1 MSGRGRVYAI
11 SFAVLALCFVAAS
24 SLQAEIPQK
33 INYQGKLI
41 DSVTGEPEAG
51 TKDMTFRIYDDPN
64 AGTLLWSES
73 QAVQVGSAGVFSAVL
88 GSITPIDA
96 AFDGP
101 VWLEVEAGGEIL
113 SPRREMVSVPFA
125 FRAEGAGH
133 SQNADSLGGYS
144 SDEFVRKG
152 ETSVI
157 TSEMIADGTG
167 SGLDADA
174 VDGLSADAFADSG
187 HAHDE
192 RYYTQD
198 VLNTPG
204 VVNES
209 SNPVE
214 WTRLKGVPACFADGD
229 DEAGGAGDGYSL
241 DAADGDP
248 TDALIVDAEGRVGIG
263 TASPAPGR
271 LVVMDSAGTSV
282 WAYSE
287 EGIAI
292 SGMSPDG
299 WALNTYSVT
308 GYAGYLDGD
317 VHVTG
322 DVGVGAYNPVS
333 KLDVGGSINL
343 SGDLKMD
350 ARALIWAD
358 EEHGL
363 GLGWATGL
371 QSTGE
376 YNTFLGSRAG
386 SSNTEGYHNTFVGFE
401 SGAENVAGMLNTF
414 LGYAS
419 GRSNNSGYANT
430 FLGYSAGSENTTG
443 QWNTCVG
450 YYAGAGNTNGVG
462 NVFLGSSAGDASVDG
477 SDNCFVGTA
486 AGYQNLSGDNN
497 TFLGNYSGSS
507 NTEGH
512 RNVFLGFQAGYHE
525 TGSDKLYIANGAD
538 SEDVFIY
545 GDLEE
550 ASAAPRIGIGTQ
562 EPRWMLTINDNI
574 RELTPS
580 VPMVAVGNYNGNSG
594 FAFGSS
600 GSNYGHIAWEHPSRV
615 SIRST
620 DDIRFL
626 SGGGYVFE
634 MDDEGHFGVGTE
646 DPQRDIHVV
655 GDNPRLLLEAET
667 SNPEINFKST
677 GDPSAA
683 VWALYK
689 ESSND
694 DLYFLQDGTIRV
706 ALKNGS
712 SAVGIGTNNVG
723 TYELYVQGEAYATGG
738 WTPSDMRFK
747 DEIGGI
753 ENALEKVLGLRGVLF
768 SWKNNKY
775 PGRGFPEGEHYGVI
789 AQEAEQVMPEIVK
802 EGPGGELAVAY
813 SEIVPV
819 LIESVRELK
828 AENDALKERIAAL
841 EVSQD

>member
-1 MSGRGRVYAI
+1 MFCMKVR
-11 SFAVLALCFVAAS
+11 FALGCLLLVCALVVTGS
-24 SLQAEIPQK
+24 SSAEIPNK
-33 INYQGKLI
+33 INYQGRLT
-41 DSVTGEPEAG
+41 DSATGLPLAG
-51 TKDMTFRIYDDPN
+51 SHDMTFRIYDDPG
-64 AGTLLWSES
+64 AGDLLWSES
-73 QAVQVGSAGVFSAVL
+73 LTLSADSAGVFSAIL
-88 GSITPIDA
+88 GDITPIDISFA
-96 AFDGP
+96 GP
-101 VWLEVEAGGEIL
+101 VWLEVEMGGEVLI
-113 SPRREMVSVPFA
+113 PRREIVSVPFA
-125 FRAEGAGH
+125 FRAKAAEQAL
-133 SQNADSLGGYS
+133 NADSLGGYTAG
-144 SDEFVRKG
+144 DFVREG
-152 ETSVI
+152 ESSVI
-157 TSEMIADGTG
+157 TSEMIVDGTG
-167 SGLDADA
+167 SGLDADM
-174 VDGLSADAFADSG
+174 VDGLNADAFADTS
-187 HAHDE
+187 HTHDD

-198 VLNTPG
+198 SLSTPG
-204 VVNES
+204 TLNEG
-209 SNPVE
+209 SNPVD
-214 WTRLKGVPACFADGD
+214 WSKLKGVPAGFADGSD
-229 DEAGGAGDGYSL
+229 DGGVGDGYSL
-241 DAADGDP
+241 DASDGDP
-248 TDALIVDAEGRVGIG
+248 TDALFVDSEGRVGIG
-263 TASPAPGR
+263 VSNPAPGR

-317 VHVTG
+317 VRVTG
-322 DVGVGAYNPVS
+322 DLGVGAYNPVS

-376 YNTFLGSRAG
+376 YNTFVGSRAG

-401 SGAENVAGMLNTF
+401 SGSGNVGGMLNTF

-450 YYAGAGNTNGVG
+450 YYAGAGNINGVG

-486 AGYQNLSGDNN
+486 AGYQNISGDNN

-545 GDLEE
+545 GDLED
-550 ASAAPRIGIGTQ
+550 ALDAPRIGIGTQ
-562 EPRWMLTINDNI
+562 EPRSMLTINDNI

-580 VPMVAVGNYNGNSG
+580 VPMVTVGNYNGNSG

-600 GSNYGHIAWEHPSRV
+600 GTNYGEIGWIHPSR
-615 SIRST
+615 IRIKST
-620 DDIRFL
+620 DNIRFYT
-626 SGGGYVFE
+626 GGAYVFE
-634 MDDEGHFGVGTE
+634 MDDEGRFGVGTE

-655 GDNPRLLLEAET
+655 SDNPRILLEAET

-677 GDPSAA
+677 GDPSAE

-706 ALKNGS
+706 ALKNGAN
-712 SAVGIGTNNVG
+712 AVGIGTNNVG

-738 WTPSDMRFK
+738 WTSSDARFK

-753 ENALEKVLGLRGVLF
+753 ENPLDKVLGLRGVLF
-768 SWKNNKY
+768 SWKTGEY
-775 PGRGFPEGEHYGVI
+775 PDRGFPEGEHYGVI
-789 AQEAEQVMPEIVK
+789 AQDAEKVLPEIVK
-802 EGPGGELAVAY
+802 EGPGGELAVGY
-813 SEIVPV
+813 SEIIPV

-841 EVSQD
+841 EMSRD